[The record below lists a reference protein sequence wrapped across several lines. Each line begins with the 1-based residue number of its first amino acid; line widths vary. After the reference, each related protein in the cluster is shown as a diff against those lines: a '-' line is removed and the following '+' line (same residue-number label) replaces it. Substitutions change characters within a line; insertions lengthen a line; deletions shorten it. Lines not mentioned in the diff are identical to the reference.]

1 MNIHKRSLLFAMA
14 AIALSAAQTA
24 AQAADSNAVI
34 SSSRILNSLSRD
46 VVLDRP
52 SPATQTPTGS
62 TTGAPA
68 VVATAPQPSMDL
80 FVQFAFNSA
89 DLLPQGRRQLDELG
103 KALNSRSLQKWGFEL
118 AGHTDAVGSADYNI
132 RLSLERANAV
142 KHYLVVKHGLN
153 PERLQ
158 PLGLGFSRPAKPS
171 DPTAAVNR
179 RVEVRRVVLG
189 NHQAATV
196 GRGAAALPV
205 TTTAP
210 KPQAGGRLVPTP

>member
-1 MNIHKRSLLFAMA
+1 MNIHKRTLLVTLA
-14 AIALSAAQTA
+14 AVALSAASVA
-24 AQAADSNAVI
+24 AQATQAAESNAVI

-52 SPATQTPTGS
+52 TQTPTGS

-89 DLLPQGRRQLDELG
+89 DLLPQGRRQLDELA
-103 KALNSRSLQKWGFEL
+103 KALNNRSLQKWGFEL

-132 RLSLERANAV
+132 GLSLERANAV

-205 TTTAP
+205 ATTAP